1 MSGFSVGTRA
11 EVFSAGKGADVVY
24 VGKVSFHS
32 VFGTLSVVCGNRL
45 EDQLVSQMR
54 DPSAGG
60 GLVGT
65 FADMFGAL
73 EGELQH
79 CEQ

>member
-1 MSGFSVGTRA
+1 M
-11 EVFSAGKGADVVY
+11 Y
-24 VGKVSFHS
+24 VGKVSFHG

-54 DPSAGG
+54 DPSASG

-65 FADMFGAL
+65 FADMFGTL